1 MRSRFPGFDD
11 EEVSRP
17 EPQIVTPE
25 SASWGLSV
33 AQMRSMGIATAE
45 DRTGGLNPVSAVSQ
59 SHRPYKKM
67 KSTWKSALQRPSRQ
81 FYAADGVEV
90 IILRVV

>member
-17 EPQIVTPE
+17 EPQLVTPE

-33 AQMRSMGIATAE
+33 PQMKAMGIASKE
-45 DRTGGLNPVSAVSQ
+45 ERMGGVDPVSNLSGQASQ
-59 SHRPYKKM
+59 HL
-67 KSTWKSALQRPSRQ
+67 ALNSSR
-81 FYAADGVEV
+81 
-90 IILRVV
+90 